1 MELKFE
7 GREHKNTICKYTC
20 CIMYV
25 ICKMH
30 MLDGGK
36 FEEET
41 INEKANVKMWVQG
54 DILD

>member
-1 MELKFE
+1 
-7 GREHKNTICKYTC
+7 
-20 CIMYV
+20 
-25 ICKMH
+25 MH

-54 DILD
+54 DILDWISER